1 MIKRLRIKFI
11 CINMTIVTAM
21 LLVIFAMVFHFTQEN
36 LQQQS
41 RRAMDLAQ
49 MPTPPGFPGA
59 VPDKILL
66 PGFVVEIGHSGDMV
80 IQDSGFYDLSDETLV
95 RKLVDQARNSEERM
109 GKLSQYKLRYQVHA
123 IPTGQR
129 IVFVD
134 ISAEM
139 ETIQGL
145 VKSCL
150 VIGGASLLVFLG
162 ISILLAHW
170 AVRPV
175 EIAWNQQRQ
184 FVADASHELKTPLTV
199 IMTNAELLHS
209 EDYDEREKRQ
219 FSQNVLT
226 MSQQMRG
233 LVENL
238 LELARVDNGAVKMS
252 FGTVEFSALVED
264 CLMRFEPV
272 YFEKNRFL
280 EGAVEENLRIK
291 GSQSYLQQAVDILLD
306 NGVKYAPEGSS
317 VKVSLRRQGNQCLLC
332 VSNTGA
338 PISKE
343 NLKNIFKRFY
353 RVDKARSRDG
363 SFGLGLSIAQSIV
376 LEHRGK
382 IWAES
387 NDGVNTFCIQLNLLS

>member
-1 MIKRLRIKFI
+1 MIRRLRIKFV

-36 LQQQS
+36 LQRQS
-41 RRAMDLAQ
+41 SRAMDLAQ

-66 PGFVVEIGHSGDMV
+66 PGFVVEIGHSGNMV
-80 IQDSGFYDLSDETLV
+80 IQDNGFYDLSDEALV
-95 RKLVDQARNSEERM
+95 RKLVDQAQNSGDRT
-109 GKLSQYKLRYQVHA
+109 GKLSQYKLRYQIHSV
-123 IPTGQR
+123 PTGQR

-139 ETIQGL
+139 ETVKGL

-150 VIGGASLLVFLG
+150 MIGGASLLVFLG

-175 EIAWNQQRQ
+175 ETAWNQQQQ

-209 EDYDEREKRQ
+209 DDYGEAEKRQ

-233 LVENL
+233 LVESL

-252 FGTVEFSALVED
+252 FGTVDFSALVED
-264 CLMRFEPV
+264 CLMRFDPV

-280 EGAVEENLRIK
+280 EGTVEENLRIK

-306 NGVKYAPEGSS
+306 NGVKYAPEGST
-317 VKVSLRRQGNQCLLC
+317 VKVSLRRQGSQCLLC
-332 VSNTGA
+332 VSNAGE
-338 PISKE
+338 PISRE

-376 LEHRGK
+376 SEHRGK

-387 NDGVNTFCIQLNLLS
+387 SDGVNIFCIQLNLLS